1 MAEWA
6 IWYNLWMMKIFY
18 YDQHTFPLPE
28 GHRFPVAKYG
38 MLRQRVIAAQ
48 VVPAENLLT
57 PTLVS
62 DVDLQRVHTEDYLH
76 RFANGLLTEA
86 ETRRIGLPWSPEL
99 VMRVKYTA
107 GATIAVC
114 RNALA
119 DGVSVTLGGGTHH
132 ACSDHGQGYCLYND
146 SVVAA
151 LVLQAEGLVRRVLV
165 IDCDV
170 HQGNGTAEITADDPS
185 IFTFSIH
192 GEKNFPFR
200 KIPGDLDVGLADGTG
215 DEAYL
220 DVLEGAL
227 ASALAQSRPD
237 LAIYLAG
244 ADVHENDRLG
254 RLALTQSGI
263 GRRDSLVLS
272 MCREAGIPV
281 GVTMAGGY
289 GRNLSVMVDIQLQTV
304 QIVASFA

>member
-1 MAEWA
+1 
-6 IWYNLWMMKIFY
+6 MKIFH

-28 GHRFPVAKYG
+28 EHRFPVAKYG
-38 MLRQRVIAAQ
+38 MLRQRVLAAN
-48 VVPAENLLT
+48 VVPVENIQS
-57 PTLVS
+57 PEPVF
-62 DVDLQRVHTEDYLH
+62 DVDLRRAHTRDYLH
-76 RFANGLLTEA
+76 RFENGLLTDA
-86 ETRRIGLPWSPEL
+86 EVRRIGLPWSPEL
-99 VMRVKYTA
+99 VQRVKYTA

-114 RNALA
+114 HNALR
-119 DGVSVTLGGGTHH
+119 DGVALSLGGGTHH

-151 LVLQAEGLVRRVLV
+151 RALQAEGLVQHVLV

-170 HQGNGTAEITADDPS
+170 HQGNGTAEITTGDSS

-200 KIPGDLDVGLADGTG
+200 KIPSDLDVGLPDGTG

-227 ASALAQSRPD
+227 DSALAQSRPD

-254 RLALTQSGI
+254 RLALTKSGI
-263 GRRDSLVLS
+263 GFRDELVLS
-272 MCREAGIPV
+272 KCQEMEIPV
-281 GVTMAGGY
+281 GVVMAGGY
-289 GRNLSVMVDIQLQTV
+289 GRNLSEMVDIQLQTV
-304 QIVASFA
+304 NIAASFSP